1 MKQKLTYTGAG
12 AGIVLFALFGLLPG
26 SFIGGV
32 IGLNI
37 AGLLMGTPVDPGII
51 QRAITALAM
60 VAGVLTSGTMFVAA
74 GSALGWLLGAAMDGV
89 IGESRTLPGTEGG
102 AKA

>member
-26 SFIGGV
+26 SFIGGIV
-32 IGLNI
+32 GLNI
-37 AGLLMGTPVDPGII
+37 AGALMGTPVDPGIV
-51 QRAITALAM
+51 QRAITALCM
-60 VAGVLTSGTMFVAA
+60 VAGVLVSGTMFVTA
-74 GSALGWLLGAAMDGV
+74 GSALGWVLGALLEGV
-89 IGESRTLPGTEGG
+89 KGEAKAVSG